1 MAAMLDARY
10 AADGSAQREQWY
22 LDNWG
27 AVAAE
32 IGAAQQITPGAAS
45 HQLLVATALRDRL
58 PRVGAVFTAGLVT
71 YRTVAAIVFRTML
84 ISDLGA
90 RRAVDAALARALA
103 EWEPMSVEKLTA
115 AIDYWVDKFD
125 PHAVRRTHNGA
136 RSRSVDVFTDGA
148 DGLSSLSGNVFTPD
162 AQAFDARL
170 DALAATTCGADPR
183 TKDQRRADAL
193 GALAF
198 GHDRLVCRCAG
209 ADCPANGPDAAV
221 PPAAGVVI
229 HVVVNDDTLDD
240 DTVTAAAQDASLDG
254 EHPPSFDKPLREL
267 TVRQALRDPDP
278 GESSATRPG
287 AVMDG
292 GRVMAGAITRRLA
305 LTAVIRRIVHP
316 HQAPPE
322 SRYVPSA
329 KLAEFVRC
337 RDLTCRY
344 PGCDEP
350 ATKCDLDHTIP
361 YPVGPTQAS
370 NLKCLCRKHHLL
382 KTFWGWLDR
391 QLPDG
396 TVIWTAPSG
405 RTHTTTPGS
414 RLLFPTLCT
423 PTAPVTNSAVGAATA
438 RSNGGLT
445 MPRRPHTRAEGRA
458 RRIDDERRLNQTN
471 PPAESDRCAEPA
483 PF

>member
-1 MAAMLDARY
+1 MLDARY

-423 PTAPVTNSAVGAATA
+423 PTTPVTNSAVGAATA